1 MSTRQLTLPV
11 TGMTCAN
18 CVATIERNVKRL
30 PGVTSA
36 IVNLAS
42 ERAVIEFDPSSLGQ
56 DAIIAKIRAVGY
68 DVATGEASLGIRRMS
83 DGADALR
90 LERRLRA
97 MPGVLEANVSFAA
110 ERATVRYL
118 PTEVTQTEL
127 RREAAA
133 AGFEVLAAEG
143 AHEDAEA
150 QAREK
155 EIAHQRQ
162 RLWVGLLFTVPLFA
176 LAMAR
181 DFDLIPH
188 AIGHATWFDW
198 MLFALATP
206 VQFYVGWQYYV
217 GAFKALRS
225 GSANMDVLIAMG
237 SSAAFFYSL
246 AVLIFGLPGHVY
258 FETAAVIVTLIVL
271 GKFLEARAKGRTSD
285 ALRKLMG
292 LQARTARIVRDGQ
305 EQDVPVDEVAVG
317 DRVRVRPGE
326 KIPVDGVIIE
336 GRSTVDESMITGEAM
351 PAAKQPGEAVIG
363 ATINRQG
370 TFTFEA
376 TKIGRDTVLSQI
388 IRLVEEAQGSRAPIQ
403 RLADRVSAVFV
414 PIVIALAAA
423 TFIGWYFLGG
433 TPVGDV
439 TPFTRAL
446 INAVAVLVIAC
457 PCAMGLATPTAIMV
471 GTGKGA
477 EMGILFKNAEAL
489 ELAGRLTTVALD
501 KTGTI
506 TRGMPQV
513 TDIRQSDRG
522 RSEAEFLHLVA
533 SAERGSEHPLGEA
546 IVAAAS
552 ARGIDLAEAHA
563 FEAELG
569 QGVQAEVDGHTV
581 HVGNVRYMQALG
593 IPLDGLA
600 DDMQRLQ
607 ADAKTVMLAA
617 IDRRAAGLIAVA
629 DTVKEGSREAI
640 EALHGLGLR
649 VVLIT
654 GDNRTSAEAIA
665 RAVGIDRVMAEVMP
679 GDKSAEIK
687 RLQAEGERVAMVG
700 DGINDAPALAQAEVG
715 IAIGTGT
722 DVAMAAAP
730 ITLIS
735 GDLRGVPNAITLS
748 RGTLRTIRQNLFWAF
763 FYNVVLIPAAALGF
777 LSPILAAGA
786 MAFSSVFVVSNSL
799 RLRGWRAR

>member
-1 MSTRQLTLPV
+1 MTLPI

-36 IVNLAS
+36 TVNLAS
-42 ERAVIEFDPSSLGQ
+42 ERAVIEFDPAALGQ
-56 DAIIAKIRAVGY
+56 EAIISKIRAVGY
-68 DVATGEASLGIRRMS
+68 DVATGEASLAIRRMS
-83 DGADALR
+83 DASDAQR
-90 LERRLRA
+90 LERRLQG
-97 MPGVLEANVSFAA
+97 MPGVLEAGVSFAA
-110 ERATVRYL
+110 ERAVVRYL
-118 PTEVTQTEL
+118 PTEVTKSEL
-127 RREAAA
+127 RRAVHA
-133 AGFEVLAAEG
+133 AGFEVLEAEG
-143 AHEDAEA
+143 APEDAEA
-150 QAREK
+150 RARER
-155 EIAHQRQ
+155 EIAHQLR
-162 RLWVGLLFTVPLFA
+162 RLGVGLIFTVPLFG

-188 AIGHATWFDW
+188 AIGHAAWFDW
-198 MLFALATP
+198 LLMGLATP

-246 AVLIFGLPGHVY
+246 AVLLFGLPGHVY
-258 FETAAVIVTLIVL
+258 FETAALIVTLIVL
-271 GKFLEARAKGRTSD
+271 GKYLEARAKGRTSD

-292 LQARTARIVRDGQ
+292 LQARTARVVRDGQ
-305 EQDVPVDEVAVG
+305 ERDVPVEEVAAG
-317 DRVRVRPGE
+317 DLVRVRPGE

-351 PAAKQPGEAVIG
+351 PVSKQSGEAVIG

-370 TFTFEA
+370 AFTFEA
-376 TKIGRDTVLSQI
+376 TKVGRDTLLSQI
-388 IRLVEEAQGSRAPIQ
+388 IRMVEEAQGSRAPIQ
-403 RLADRVSAVFV
+403 RLADSVSAVFV
-414 PIVIALAAA
+414 PIVIGIAALTFAGWFFFGGAMAA
-423 TFIGWYFLGG
+423 
-433 TPVGDV
+433 DV

-477 EMGILFKNAEAL
+477 ELGILFKNAEAL

-501 KTGTI
+501 KTGTV

-513 TDIRQSDRG
+513 TDIRLGDEG
-522 RSEAEFLHLVA
+522 RSEAEFLRLVA

-552 ARGIDLAEAHA
+552 ARGIELSEAHA
-563 FEAELG
+563 FQAEMG
-569 QGVQAEVDGHTV
+569 QGVQAQVDGHTV
-581 HVGNVRYMQALG
+581 HVGNARYMQALSVS
-593 IPLDGLA
+593 PDGLLGE
-600 DDMQRLQ
+600 MQRLQ

-617 IDRRAAGLIAVA
+617 IDHRPAGLIAVA

-640 EALHGLGLR
+640 EALHRLGLQ
-649 VVLIT
+649 VVMIT

-665 RAVGIDRVMAEVMP
+665 RAVGIDRVLAEVMP
-679 GDKSAEIK
+679 GDKAAEVK

-730 ITLIS
+730 ITLMS
-735 GDLRGVPNAITLS
+735 GDLRGVAKAITLS

-777 LSPILAAGA
+777 LNPILAAGA

>member
-1 MSTRQLTLPV
+1 MTTQHLTLPV

-30 PGVTSA
+30 PGVTA
-36 IVNLAS
+36 ATVNLAS
-42 ERAVIEFDPSSLGQ
+42 ERAVIEFDPAALGQ
-56 DAIIAKIRAVGY
+56 EAIIAKIRDVGY
-68 DVATGEASLGIRRMS
+68 DVATGEAVFGIRRMS
-83 DGADALR
+83 DGADAQR

-97 MPGVLEANVSFAA
+97 VKGVLEANVSFAT
-110 ERATVRYL
+110 ERASVRYL
-118 PTEVTQTEL
+118 PTEATQAEL
-127 RREAAA
+127 RREVAA
-133 AGFEVLAAEG
+133 AGFEVLESEG

-150 QAREK
+150 RAREK

-162 RLWVGLLFTVPLFA
+162 RLLVGLLFTVPLFG

-181 DFDLIPH
+181 DVDIIPH
-188 AIGHATWFDW
+188 AIGHAAWFNW
-198 MLFALATP
+198 LLMALATP

-237 SSAAFFYSL
+237 SSAAYLYSL

-292 LQARTARIVRDGQ
+292 LQARTARVVREGVERDLA
-305 EQDVPVDEVAVG
+305 VDEVVVG

-326 KIPVDGVIIE
+326 KIPVDGVVTD

-351 PAAKQPGEAVIG
+351 PVAKGPGEAVIG

-370 TFTFEA
+370 SFTFEA
-376 TKIGRDTVLSQI
+376 TKVGRDTVLSQI

-403 RLADRVSAVFV
+403 RLADQVSAVFV
-414 PIVIALAAA
+414 PIVIAIAAL
-423 TFIGWYFLGG
+423 TFAGWYFFGG
-433 TPVGDV
+433 PAAAEVS
-439 TPFTRAL
+439 PFTRAL

-477 EMGILFKNAEAL
+477 ELGILFKNAEAL

-513 TDIRQSDRG
+513 TDIQLAAG
-522 RSEAEFLHLVA
+522 APSEAEFVRLVA

-552 ARGIDLAEAHA
+552 ARGIQLGEAHA
-563 FEAELG
+563 FQAELG
-569 QGVQAEVDGHTV
+569 QGVQAEVDGHTI
-581 HVGNVRYMQALG
+581 HVGNTRYMQALG
-593 IPLDGLA
+593 VALDGLSGE
-600 DDMQRLQ
+600 MERLQ
-607 ADAKTVMLAA
+607 GDAKTVMLAA
-617 IDRRAAGLIAVA
+617 VDRRAAGLIAVA
-629 DTVKEGSREAI
+629 DTVKDGSREAI
-640 EALHGLGLR
+640 EAMHRLGLR

-654 GDNRTSAEAIA
+654 GDNRTSADAIA
-665 RAVGIDRVMAEVMP
+665 RAVGVDRVLAEVMP
-679 GDKSAEIK
+679 GDKAAEVK

-735 GDLRGVPNAITLS
+735 GDLRGVPSAITLS